1 MSRGWLWLR
10 IVLRVLLSVLFVFSA
25 LAKLFGIDQFELYVY
40 SFGFFP
46 LDVCFVLAR
55 LCIGVELAIGVLIAI
70 GWFARTVRLFTLL
83 VLLFFTFFLCYAAL
97 VGRSDSCQCF
107 GQMLDLSPTVSL
119 LKNAVLMAL
128 VLLYYRL
135 HFSYSKSCICS
146 RLWRMVVACV
156 VVLAAVAVPFIISV
170 PDSWMFGRSNEVY
183 NQAALKEAISADGA
197 LAYAQAG
204 EERRVLAFVTP
215 GCPYCRMARQKLG
228 SIADRNLLDTADFL
242 FVEPA
247 DISDSLFLQITYGA
261 RPIVLLLDSGRVVA
275 TYHYRNIDE
284 REIAAFLRSEE

>member
-10 IVLRVLLSVLFVFSA
+10 IALRVFLSVLFVFSA

-70 GWFARTVRLFTLL
+70 GWFARTVRLITLL
-83 VLLFFTFFLCYAAL
+83 VLLFFTLFLCYAVL

-146 RLWRMVVACV
+146 RLWRLVVACV

-204 EERRVLAFVTP
+204 EERRVLAFVTL

-261 RPIVLLLDSGRVVA
+261 RPLVLLLDSGRVVA